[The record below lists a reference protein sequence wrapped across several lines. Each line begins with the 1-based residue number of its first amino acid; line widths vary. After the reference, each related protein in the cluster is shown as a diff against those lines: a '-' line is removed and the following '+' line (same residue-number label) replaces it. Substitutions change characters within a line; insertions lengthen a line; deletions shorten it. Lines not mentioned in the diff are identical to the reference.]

1 MCRRGTA
8 LTRIA
13 VAVSLTFFSGL
24 GLAASQ
30 SFAKDAI
37 GGTGINAIGGTGR
50 DAIGGTGRT
59 VKRSYSGDAIGGTG
73 TGRMADVLVRGPVQK
88 VDRTANSL
96 TVFERQFRLSADA
109 HTAASISDAISG
121 GETVVLTVVGRLGRN
136 GEIQSGNASIAR
148 EQYAAGSSQVVL
160 SGRVKAVDTS
170 VGRLIIGQQVVDFTS
185 VLADTHG
192 SVKVGDVVRIVGTQ
206 AQLNGTITAQMV
218 LAAD

>member
-8 LTRIA
+8 VTRIA
-13 VAVSLTFFSGL
+13 VAASLTFFSGL

-30 SFAKDAI
+30 DFAMDAI
-37 GGTGINAIGGTGR
+37 GGTGINAIGGTGT

-59 VKRSYSGDAIGGTG
+59 IKRSYYGD
-73 TGRMADVLVRGPVQK
+73 ADVLVRGPVQK

-96 TVFERQFRLSADA
+96 TVFGRQFRLGADPR
-109 HTAASISDAISG
+109 TAASISDAISG
-121 GETVVLTVVGRLGRN
+121 GETVVLTVLGKLGRN

-148 EQYAAGSSQVVL
+148 DQYAAGSSQVVL

-185 VLADTHG
+185 VLADAHR
-192 SVKVGDVVRIVGTQ
+192 SIKVGDVVRIVGTQ
-206 AQLNGTITAQMV
+206 AQLNGSITAQML
-218 LAAD
+218 LAAE